1 MNNWIEI
8 WVKSECEE
16 GESDCELNTDWIEIW
31 GKVKVILNLTPK
43 ELIYRGK
50 SESDCELN
58 TDSIE
63 MWEESESYVNFTK
76 IEMRK

>member
-1 MNNWIEI
+1 MIVNLTPIEL
-8 WVKSECEE
+8 KYEE
-16 GESDCELNTDWIEIW
+16 
-31 GKVKVILNLTPK
+31 KVKVIVNLTPK

-63 MWEESESYVNFTK
+63 
-76 IEMRK
+76 I